1 VVSRRSSA
9 PPTEGQPSLG
19 HTAPPGRPSLRALT
33 PPGRGYVHRPA
44 GRGLPSK
51 LKRPSASAAGAL
63 LFDAVLGDDYLR
75 PHPVAIYGHAM
86 QALERRIW
94 KDKRLAGV
102 TYLLSGMA
110 APAISG
116 AVMDRLPGGALAAGF
131 TSVGGQGLWQAAARV
146 GEALEAGDME
156 AARRSLPRLVGRDVR
171 RLDAAGMARAVI
183 ESVAENTSD
192 GIVAPA
198 LYAAVGGA
206 RGTLAYRAVNTL
218 DSMVGYRDARY
229 RRFGWASARADD
241 AANLVPA
248 RVTAVLVAA
257 VRPRAAGAIWQSVR
271 RDAAEHPSPNA
282 GVVEA
287 AFAAAL
293 GLRLGGTN
301 YYRGRPEERPFLGPP
316 DGRVPQVGDIA
327 RAIRCSRH
335 VTTALFVLLAGASA
349 LERPL

>member
-1 VVSRRSSA
+1 
-9 PPTEGQPSLG
+9 
-19 HTAPPGRPSLRALT
+19 
-33 PPGRGYVHRPA
+33 
-44 GRGLPSK
+44 
-51 LKRPSASAAGAL
+51 
-63 LFDAVLGDDYLR
+63 
-75 PHPVAIYGHAM
+75 
-86 QALERRIW
+86 
-94 KDKRLAGV
+94 
-102 TYLLSGMA
+102 MA
-110 APAISG
+110 
-116 AVMDRLPGGALAAGF
+116 D
-131 TSVGGQGLWQAAARV
+131 
-146 GEALEAGDME
+146 ALEAGDLE
-156 AARRSLPRLVGRDVR
+156 AARRWLPRLVGRDVR

-218 DSMVGYRDARY
+218 DSMVGHRDARY

-248 RVTAVLVAA
+248 RVTALLVAA
-257 VRPRAAGAIWQSVR
+257 VRPKAAGAVWRAVR
-271 RDAAEHPSPNA
+271 RDAGAHPSPNA

-301 YYRGRPEERPFLGPP
+301 HYRGRAEERPFLGPP
-316 DGRVPQVGDIA
+316 DGRVPQVEDIA

-335 VTTALFVLLAGASA
+335 VTTALFVLLAGARRPWSGRCEGLRCVA
-349 LERPL
+349 ERLLEAAGPVGCGTLLRVPSPRCAQAVLEGEGWEEDR